1 MSDFKMSTSEVSGGI
16 IIKLEGSLELAA
28 CTALERGLLG
38 LTARKPKLAIF
49 DLSGLTFIS
58 SLAMGSIVSF
68 RTGVTRA
75 GGKVFLAGMSPL
87 ILECFR
93 RPRLTMLFEVRDSV
107 TQCLPAD

>member
-16 IIKLEGSLELAA
+16 VIKLEGSLELAA

-58 SLAMGSIVSF
+58 SLAMGSMVSF
-68 RTGVTRA
+68 RHGVTRA
-75 GGKVFLAGMSPL
+75 GGQAFLAGMSPL
-87 ILECFR
+87 ILDCFR
-93 RPRLTMLFEVRDSV
+93 RPRLTALFEVRDSV
-107 TQCLPAD
+107 AECLQTT